1 MTRGPLPKK
10 AIALAR
16 EIALGRGPVLG
27 TEDLAEPQCD
37 LLIFSP
43 CCTVYVHIRRIRAHV
58 VTPRDFEREFFGDI
72 GRIRRV
78 PETPVTSREIW
89 VLSPWNAW
97 QYFRVYDDRIAEIR
111 RDGAPAAGTS
121 PPAPG

>member
-10 AIALAR
+10 AIAQAR

-27 TEDLAEPQCD
+27 TGDLTEPQCD

-43 CCTVYVHIRRIRAHV
+43 GCTAYVHIRRIRTHV
-58 VTPRDFEREFFGDI
+58 TSLQDFAREFGEDI
-72 GRIRRV
+72 GRLRRL
-78 PETPVTSREIW
+78 PQTPVTSREIW

-97 QYFRVYDDRIAEIR
+97 QYFRIYDDRLAEIR
-111 RDGAPAAGTS
+111 RDGATLAGTPS
-121 PPAPG
+121 PG